1 LKHEIFDEDLQAI
14 ASDTKQKEEIGRY
27 GLACMQVCSETG
39 VVPRA
44 KLTLTVDGEE
54 HTVEAEGSG
63 PVDAAFKAIES
74 LVDSGCNLPL
84 YSGNNITS
92 GTNAPG
98 VATVPRERGGR
109 IVNGVGSD
117 TDIIIASVKA
127 YIEALNLVTSGGI
140 RQHPQ
145 VADV

>member
-1 LKHEIFDEDLQAI
+1 
-14 ASDTKQKEEIGRY
+14 
-27 GLACMQVCSETG
+27 MQVCSETG
-39 VVPRA
+39 VVTGA
-44 KLTLTVDGEE
+44 KLTLTVFGEE
-54 HTVEAEGSG
+54 HTVEADGSWT
-63 PVDAAFKAIES
+63 VDGSFKAFES
-74 LVDSGCNLPL
+74 IVAAGCNLQL
-84 YSGNNITS
+84 YSVNNITS
-92 GTNAPG
+92 GTDAQG
-98 VATVPRERGGR
+98 EVTVRLERGGR

>member
-1 LKHEIFDEDLQAI
+1 MKRSFLLNMRKCLRQICNSSNAHARNVSTKSARSSLLSI
-14 ASDTKQKEEIGRY
+14 AARSAESDDAGKARW
-27 GLACMQVCSETG
+27 
-39 VVPRA
+39 PR
-44 KLTLTVDGEE
+44 G
-54 HTVEAEGSG
+54 AEGSG

-74 LVDSGCNLPL
+74 LVDSGCNLQL
-84 YSGNNITS
+84 YSVNNITS
-92 GTNAPG
+92 GTDAQG
-98 VATVPRERGGR
+98 EVTVRLERGGR